1 MISHGNIWLYTHDI
15 IPVYH
20 DEVVRVVSQKSGPS
34 RIAEAQHHQF
44 HKNHGDHVEQP
55 QRQMVSHD
63 SQGFLEPIDF
73 CNFCDFCEKVC
84 FPIFLGLCYIVCQC
98 MIYPS
103 VNKHR
108 YGISSPIVDHVLGE
122 TLICV
127 GRDWPDYLAE
137 EPR

>member
-73 CNFCDFCEKVC
+73 CNF
-84 FPIFLGLCYIVCQC
+84 L
-98 MIYPS
+98 
-103 VNKHR
+103 
-108 YGISSPIVDHVLGE
+108 
-122 TLICV
+122 
-127 GRDWPDYLAE
+127 
-137 EPR
+137 